1 MAGEKFGGSLST
13 TTVYINSPTTNLARA
28 LQPPL
33 ATALCSPRELVALT
47 LFTVLSAIGQRLS
60 MVTPPEH
67 VWRYDWLLGD
77 PSYTS
82 IRPRSN

>member
-47 LFTVLSAIGQRLS
+47 LFTVLSALGQRLS